1 MGTYKNEMLHI
12 RVPAE
17 LKAQLKAIA
26 EVQNRT
32 VTNLI
37 ETVLKHYVSGEANQ
51 KEDQLN
57 RLRDSR

>member
-17 LKAQLKAIA
+17 LKAQLKVIA

-37 ETVLKHYVSGEANQ
+37 ETVLKHYVSEATA
-51 KEDQLN
+51 KSEQLN
-57 RLRDSR
+57 KMQRP